1 MITRRELDAQLAELE
16 SKVLHLTVSLPA
28 LLRDVQGL
36 RAALQPTSPTGEDT
50 PERPQEG
57 T

>member
-1 MITRRELDAQLAELE
+1 MSITRRELDEQLAEVE
-16 SKVLHLTVSLPA
+16 NKVLHLTASLPA
-28 LLRDVQGL
+28 LLRDVQSM
-36 RAALQPTSPTGEDT
+36 RAALQPASPPGEE